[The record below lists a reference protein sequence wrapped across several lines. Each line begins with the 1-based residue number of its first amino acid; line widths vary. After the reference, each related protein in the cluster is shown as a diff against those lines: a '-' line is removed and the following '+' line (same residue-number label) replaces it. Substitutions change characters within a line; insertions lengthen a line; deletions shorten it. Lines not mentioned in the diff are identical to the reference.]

1 MTERRWTVGLLVVA
15 GAFGMALALTEFW
28 LRAPR
33 EAMWEMLL
41 YLSLSLGLSLCL
53 AVLVFRWS
61 QGLPSLRLRV
71 LIAYGLGVGVAL
83 VNIFVT
89 ARLMFLSEHDLQLLT
104 LLLLFSSL
112 VSLGFGY
119 AVAGMI
125 TDAARGVARAA
136 SRLAAGDLTARA
148 PVEGEDELAALALA
162 FNQMA
167 DRLAAATA
175 EQQSLAEARRELI
188 AAVSH
193 DLRTPLASIRAMVEA
208 LVDGVVTDAAT
219 THRYLATI
227 RTQTESLSALID
239 DLFELAQID
248 AGVLKLHLERA
259 SLSDLISDTLETMHV
274 QAAGKG
280 VTLAGRVD
288 PAVDPVLMAP
298 DKVQR
303 VLNNLVQNAIR
314 HTPADGTIYL
324 EARRDETV
332 ARVDVTDSGEG
343 IAPDDLPY
351 VFERFYRAEKSRSRD
366 YGGAGLGLAI
376 ARSIIEA
383 HGGHMWVE
391 SQPGHGARFSFTLPR
406 V

>member
-1 MTERRWTVGLLVVA
+1 MTERRWTVGLLVTAAAIAVA
-15 GAFGMALALTEFW
+15 LGLCAFW
-28 LRAPR
+28 LAAPR
-33 EAMWEMLL
+33 EALWELLL

-53 AVLVFRWS
+53 AVLVFLWS
-61 QGLPSLRLRV
+61 RRLPSLRLRV
-71 LIAYGLGVGVAL
+71 LVAYGLGVAVAL

-104 LLLLFSSL
+104 LLLLFSTL
-112 VSLGFGY
+112 VSVAFGY

-125 TDAARGVARAA
+125 TDTARGVSAA
-136 SRLAAGDLTARA
+136 AARLAAGDLSARA
-148 PVEGEDELAALALA
+148 EVTGTDELASLARS
-162 FNQMA
+162 FNDMA

-175 EQQSLAEARRELI
+175 ERQAIEEARRELI

-208 LVDGVVTDAAT
+208 LVDGVVTDEAT
-219 THRYLATI
+219 RQRYLTTMRGQI
-227 RTQTESLSALID
+227 QSLSALID

-259 SLSDLISDTLETMHV
+259 SLSELISDTLDTMHV

-280 VTLAGRVD
+280 VTLAGRVAPD
-288 PAVDPVLMAP
+288 VDPVLMAP

-303 VLNNLVQNAIR
+303 VLNNLVQNALR
-314 HTPADGTIYL
+314 HTPADGTVYL
-324 EARRDETV
+324 EARRDADV
-332 ARVDVTDSGEG
+332 ARVDVVDSGEG
-343 IAPDDLPY
+343 IAPDDLPH

-383 HGGHMWVE
+383 HGGRMWVE
-391 SQPGHGARFSFTLPR
+391 SQPGQGTRFTFTLPR
-406 V
+406 A